1 MTGQVKE
8 EVITRLMELGVIVE
22 AGCIRFNPFILRK
35 SEFLVTN
42 DTLVYFDLNGD
53 QQSLGLSAGQLGFTY
68 CQVPVVYSLAKQTSI
83 KLSFTD
89 GTSSTIADN
98 GIDPDVSMQIFD
110 KKGTVTK
117 IEVALKP
124 GLE

>member
-1 MTGQVKE
+1 M
-8 EVITRLMELGVIVE
+8 
-22 AGCIRFNPFILRK
+22 
-35 SEFLVTN
+35 
-42 DTLVYFDLNGD
+42 
-53 QQSLGLSAGQLGFTY
+53 
-68 CQVPVVYSLAKQTSI
+68 PVVYSLAKQTSI

>member
-1 MTGQVKE
+1 
-8 EVITRLMELGVIVE
+8 
-22 AGCIRFNPFILRK
+22 
-35 SEFLVTN
+35 VTN